1 MKFRKLMA
9 VTLIGMMSA
18 SLMACGGNSKET
30 GNKTADG
37 KEKEKLVI
45 WSWGADEEKNQER
58 LWWRHSRKHIRR
70 SKSSIL

>member
-30 GNKTADG
+30 GNKTAER
-37 KEKEKLVI
+37 KKKN
-45 WSWGADEEKNQER
+45 WSSGHGEQMKRKNQER

-70 SKSSIL
+70 SRSSIL

>member
-37 KEKEKLVI
+37 KEKEKWL
-45 WSWGADEEKNQER
+45 
-58 LWWRHSRKHIRR
+58 L
-70 SKSSIL
+70 SKISNTKR

>member
-18 SLMACGGNSKET
+18 SLMAPEEILKT

-37 KEKEKLVI
+37 KGKEN
-45 WSWGADEEKNQER
+45 WSSG
-58 LWWRHSRKHIRR
+58 HGSR
-70 SKSSIL
+70 

>member
-30 GNKTADG
+30 GNKTAAGIYQDTP
-37 KEKEKLVI
+37 
-45 WSWGADEEKNQER
+45 S
-58 LWWRHSRKHIRR
+58 R
-70 SKSSIL
+70 SKAGYAGCTSHGSGL